1 MNKLFLIYKLMYFWN
16 LKAFILNKKIGII
29 GGGQLGKMILDET
42 NKIDLEV
49 SILDPNKNSP
59 CKNLT
64 KNFIQGDFN
73 DFDTVLNFG
82 LAHDIISYEIEHI
95 NVDALDELVSRGIEV
110 QPTPKILRIIQDKN
124 LQKSFFKENNF
135 PTSDFSY
142 FNSKNDLLNSFKK
155 SNLSF
160 PCVWKK
166 TKFGYDGFGVKILNT
181 KNDFSKLPDA
191 EMIIEDL
198 IEFKKELSVIVAVN
212 KKGDIKAYETVEME
226 FNPDSNQVEFVISPA
241 NISEDINR
249 NAKKIAYELAKKIN
263 LIGLLAVE
271 MFLTNDDKILIN
283 EIAPRPHNSGHFS
296 IDACPTSQFKQHINS
311 IMNFELGE
319 TSHQNCAVMLNLVGG
334 NSNTGEVKY
343 ENLDLVKN
351 QKNVYIHI
359 YGKKITRP
367 NRKMGHVTVICDNF
381 ASAYKKAK
389 EIKEIIKVKS
399 Y

>member
-1 MNKLFLIYKLMYFWN
+1 M
-16 LKAFILNKKIGII
+16 NKKIGII

-42 NKIDLEV
+42 NKIDLQV

-64 KNFIQGDFN
+64 KNFILGDFN

-241 NISEDINR
+241 NISENINR

-334 NSNTGEVKY
+334 NSHTGEVKY

>member
-1 MNKLFLIYKLMYFWN
+1 M
-16 LKAFILNKKIGII
+16 NKKIGII

-42 NKIDLEV
+42 NKIDLQV

-64 KNFIQGDFN
+64 KNFILGDFN

-110 QPTPKILRIIQDKN
+110 QPTPEILRIIQDKN

-241 NISEDINR
+241 NISENINR

-334 NSNTGEVKY
+334 NSHTGEVKY

>member
-1 MNKLFLIYKLMYFWN
+1 M
-16 LKAFILNKKIGII
+16 NKKIGII

-64 KNFIQGDFN
+64 KNFILGDFN

-110 QPTPKILRIIQDKN
+110 QPSPEILRIIQDKN

-135 PTSDFSY
+135 PTSNFSY

-155 SNLSF
+155 ANLNF

-166 TKFGYDGFGVKILNT
+166 TKFGYDGFGVKVLNT
-181 KNDFSKLPDA
+181 ENDLFKLPDS

-198 IEFKKELSVIVAVN
+198 VEFKKELSVIVAVN

-334 NSNTGEVKY
+334 NSHTGDVKY

>member
-1 MNKLFLIYKLMYFWN
+1 M
-16 LKAFILNKKIGII
+16 NKKIGII

-42 NKIDLEV
+42 NKIDLQV

-241 NISEDINR
+241 NISENINR

-334 NSNTGEVKY
+334 NSHTGEVKY

>member
-82 LAHDIISYEIEHI
+82 LSHDIISYEIEHI

-110 QPTPKILRIIQDKN
+110 QPSPEILRIIQDKN

-135 PTSDFSY
+135 PTSNFSY

-155 SNLSF
+155 ANLNF

-166 TKFGYDGFGVKILNT
+166 TKFGYDGFGVKVLNT
-181 KNDFSKLPDA
+181 ENDLFKLPDS

-198 IEFKKELSVIVAVN
+198 VEFKKELSVIVAVN

-241 NISEDINR
+241 NISENINR

>member
-1 MNKLFLIYKLMYFWN
+1 M
-16 LKAFILNKKIGII
+16 NKKIGII

-42 NKIDLEV
+42 NKIDLQV

-64 KNFIQGDFN
+64 KNFILGDFN

-95 NVDALDELVSRGIEV
+95 NVDALDELVSKGIEV
-110 QPTPKILRIIQDKN
+110 QPSPEILRIIQDKN

-241 NISEDINR
+241 NISENINR

-334 NSNTGEVKY
+334 NSHTGEVKY

>member
-1 MNKLFLIYKLMYFWN
+1 M
-16 LKAFILNKKIGII
+16 NKKIGII

-95 NVDALDELVSRGIEV
+95 NVDALDELVSKGIEV
-110 QPTPKILRIIQDKN
+110 HPSPEILRIIQDKN

-241 NISEDINR
+241 NISENINR

-334 NSNTGEVKY
+334 NSHTGEV
-343 ENLDLVKN
+343 LSL
-351 QKNVYIHI
+351 IHI
-359 YGKKITRP
+359 
-367 NRKMGHVTVICDNF
+367 
-381 ASAYKKAK
+381 
-389 EIKEIIKVKS
+389 
-399 Y
+399 

>member
-1 MNKLFLIYKLMYFWN
+1 M
-16 LKAFILNKKIGII
+16 NKKIGII
-29 GGGQLGKMILDET
+29 GGGQLGKMILDAT

-95 NVDALDELVSRGIEV
+95 NVDALDELVSKGIEV
-110 QPTPKILRIIQDKN
+110 QPSPEILRIIQDKN

-241 NISEDINR
+241 NISENINR

-334 NSNTGEVKY
+334 NSHTGEVKY